1 MAAQLALTV
10 ANRVEELARIAA
22 AVEELAEQENWP
34 PDFLFKVN
42 LVLEEFGIN
51 IMNYGYDDDGHDF
64 QINLTAEADT
74 VTIEFIDDGKPFNPL
89 EDNPEADTQTNVDDR
104 PIGGLGLFLIKEM
117 TEDFSYRREDS
128 RNHSTM
134 VMRKSE

>member
-1 MAAQLALTV
+1 MTAQLALNV
-10 ANRVEELARIAA
+10 ENRVEELARIAA
-22 AVEELAEQENWP
+22 AVENLAEQENWP

-51 IMNYGYDDDGHDF
+51 IMNYGYDDGLHNF
-64 QINLTAEADT
+64 QINLTSETDT

-89 EDNPEADTQTNVDDR
+89 EDNPEADTETNVDDR

-117 TEDFSYRREDS
+117 TEDFSYRREES

>member
-1 MAAQLALTV
+1 MTAQLALTV
-10 ANRVEELARIAA
+10 ENRVEELARIAA
-22 AVEELAEQENWP
+22 AVENLAEQENWP

-51 IMNYGYDDDGHDF
+51 IMNYGYDDGLHNF
-64 QINLTAEADT
+64 QIKLTSETDT

-89 EDNPEADTQTNVDDR
+89 EDNPEADTETNVDDR

>member
-22 AVEELAEQENWP
+22 AVEELAEQETWP

-51 IMNYGYDDDGHDF
+51 IMNYGYDDDGHNF
-64 QINLTAEADT
+64 QIKLTAEADT

-89 EDNPEADTQTNVDDR
+89 EDNPEADTETNVDDR

>member
-1 MAAQLALTV
+1 MTVQLALTV
-10 ANRVEELARIAA
+10 ENRVEELARIAA
-22 AVEELAEQENWP
+22 AVENLAEQENWP

-51 IMNYGYDDDGHDF
+51 IMTYGYDDGLHDF
-64 QINLTAEADT
+64 QIKLTSETDT

-89 EDNPEADTQTNVDDR
+89 EDNPEADTETNVDDR

-117 TEDFSYRREDS
+117 TEEFSYRREDS

>member
-1 MAAQLALTV
+1 MTAQLALNV
-10 ANRVEELARIAA
+10 ENRVEELARIAA
-22 AVEELAEQENWP
+22 AVENLAEQENWP

-51 IMNYGYDDDGHDF
+51 IMNYGYDDGLHNF
-64 QINLTAEADT
+64 QIKLTSETDT

-89 EDNPEADTQTNVDDR
+89 EDNPEADTETNVDDR

-117 TEDFSYRREDS
+117 TEDFSYRREES

>member
-1 MAAQLALTV
+1 MTAQLALTV
-10 ANRVEELARIAA
+10 ENRVEELARIAA
-22 AVEELAEQENWP
+22 AVENLAEQENWP

-51 IMNYGYDDDGHDF
+51 IMNYGYDDGLHDF
-64 QINLTAEADT
+64 QIKLTSETDT

-89 EDNPEADTQTNVDDR
+89 EDNPEADTETNVDDR

-117 TEDFSYRREDS
+117 TEDFSYRREES

>member
-1 MAAQLALTV
+1 MTAQLALTV
-10 ANRVEELARIAA
+10 ENRVEELARIAA
-22 AVEELAEQENWP
+22 AVENLAEQENWP

-51 IMNYGYDDDGHDF
+51 IMNYGYDDGLHDF
-64 QINLTAEADT
+64 QIKLTSETDT

-89 EDNPEADTQTNVDDR
+89 EDNPEADTETNVDDR

>member
-1 MAAQLALTV
+1 MTAQLALTV
-10 ANRVEELARIAA
+10 ENRVEELARIAA
-22 AVEELAEQENWP
+22 AVENLAEQENWP

-51 IMNYGYDDDGHDF
+51 IMNYGYDDGLHNF
-64 QINLTAEADT
+64 QIKLTSETDT

-89 EDNPEADTQTNVDDR
+89 EDNPEADTETNVDDR

-117 TEDFSYRREDS
+117 TEEFSYRREDS

>member
-64 QINLTAEADT
+64 QIKLTAEADT

-89 EDNPEADTQTNVDDR
+89 EDNPEADTETNVDDR

-117 TEDFSYRREDS
+117 TEDFSYRWEDS

>member
-64 QINLTAEADT
+64 QIKLTAEADT

>member
-1 MAAQLALTV
+1 MTAQLALNV
-10 ANRVEELARIAA
+10 ENRVEELARIAA
-22 AVEELAEQENWP
+22 AVENLAEQENWP

-51 IMNYGYDDDGHDF
+51 IMNYGYDDGLHNF
-64 QINLTAEADT
+64 QINLTSETDT

-89 EDNPEADTQTNVDDR
+89 EDNPEADTETNVDDR

-117 TEDFSYRREDS
+117 TEEFSYRREES

>member
-1 MAAQLALTV
+1 MTAQLALTV
-10 ANRVEELARIAA
+10 ENRVEELARIAA
-22 AVEELAEQENWP
+22 AVENLAEQENWP

-51 IMNYGYDDDGHDF
+51 IMNYGYDDGLHDF
-64 QINLTAEADT
+64 QIKLTSETDT

-89 EDNPEADTQTNVDDR
+89 EDNPEADTETNVDDR

-117 TEDFSYRREDS
+117 TEEFSYRREDS

>member
-1 MAAQLALTV
+1 MTAQLALNV
-10 ANRVEELARIAA
+10 ENRVEELARIAA
-22 AVEELAEQENWP
+22 AVENLAEQENWP

-51 IMNYGYDDDGHDF
+51 IMNYGYDDGLHNF
-64 QINLTAEADT
+64 QINLTSETDT

-89 EDNPEADTQTNVDDR
+89 EDNPEADTETNVDDR

-117 TEDFSYRREDS
+117 TEEFSYRREDS

>member
-1 MAAQLALTV
+1 MSAQLALTV
-10 ANRVEELARIAA
+10 ATRVEELARIAA
-22 AVEELAEQENWP
+22 AVEGLAEQENWP

-51 IMNYGYDDDGHDF
+51 IMNYGYDEGWHDF
-64 QINLTAEADT
+64 QVNLTCEGEI

-89 EDNPEADTQTNVDDR
+89 EDNPQPDTDTDVDDR

-117 TEDFSYRREDS
+117 TEDFSYRREGAK
-128 RNHSTM
+128 NHSTM

>member
-64 QINLTAEADT
+64 QIKLTAEADT

-89 EDNPEADTQTNVDDR
+89 EDNPEADTETNVDDR

>member
-64 QINLTAEADT
+64 QIKLTAEADT

-89 EDNPEADTQTNVDDR
+89 EDNPEADTETNVDDR

-117 TEDFSYRREDS
+117 TEHFSYRREDS